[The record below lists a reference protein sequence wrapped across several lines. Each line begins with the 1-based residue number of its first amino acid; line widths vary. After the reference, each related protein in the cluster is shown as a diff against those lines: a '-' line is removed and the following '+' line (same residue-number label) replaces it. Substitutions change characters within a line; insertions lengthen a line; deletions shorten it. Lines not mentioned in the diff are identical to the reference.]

1 MFFSGFDI
9 IERTIIIAIFSYISL
24 VILLRISGKRTLSK
38 LNAFDLVITVAM
50 GSTLSSILL
59 DKNITWAQGTTAFFM
74 LIALQYVIAKL
85 AVHIDWFN
93 KIIKSHPQ
101 VLYQDGGFREGAM
114 KKERVP
120 KKAIFQAARS
130 QGIGS
135 MKKIDTVV
143 LESDGSISIIKKSDK
158 EDKDTLDEV
167 KGYK

>member
-9 IERTIIIAIFSYISL
+9 IERTIIIAICSYISL
-24 VILLRISGKRTLSK
+24 IVLLRISGKRTLSK

-50 GSTLSSILL
+50 GSTLSAILL

-85 AVHIDWFN
+85 AVHIDWFD
-93 KIIKSHPQ
+93 KIIKSEPQ
-101 VLYQDGGFREGAM
+101 VLYQDGDFKDKPM

-130 QGIGS
+130 QGIAS
-135 MKKIDTVV
+135 MKQIDTVV
-143 LESDGSISIIKKSDK
+143 LESDGSISIIKNSDK
-158 EDKDTLDEV
+158 QDKDTLEKV
-167 KGYK
+167 KGYQ